1 MLSTVHSMALYGI
14 DGYLVNVEVDIH
26 AGMPSWE
33 IVGLPDISVREAKE
47 RVRAAIKNSEFDIAS
62 RKVVI
67 NLSPAHIRKEG
78 PSFDLP
84 IAIGILND
92 LGYLNQVKL
101 EEYVLIGELSIDGK
115 VNRVNGVLPMC
126 IEAYKLGMKKV
137 IVPYANR
144 LEAGVVKGLEVYP
157 VKSLLE
163 TVDFLN
169 GKKTMSPFET
179 EVEHLF
185 TNNSIENVDFSD
197 VKGQENVKRALEVAA
212 AGAHNCLM
220 IGSPGS
226 GKTMLAKRIPSILPR
241 LTFEESLE
249 ITKIHS
255 IAGILPE
262 EKPLVTKRPFR
273 CPHHTTTAIALTG
286 GGKIPRPGEMSLA
299 HYGVLFLD
307 ELPEFGR
314 YVLEVMRAPLED
326 RKISLSRANG
336 SFTYPCNFMFVAS
349 MNPCPC
355 GYAGD
360 SKKVC
365 TCTPVQKANYLRKI
379 SGPMLDRI
387 DIQVNV
393 AGVEYQKLDSHRD
406 EETSDVIRERVN
418 QARKIQ
424 QKRYQNLKI
433 FSNAE
438 LTASMLNEFCVLK
451 RDAKSFL
458 QSVFDKYGLSARAYA
473 RILKVARTVAD
484 LEDSKEIYMEHIA
497 EAVQYRLLDRK
508 F

>member
-1 MLSTVHSMALYGI
+1 MLSTIRSMALYGI

-26 AGMPSWE
+26 SGLPSWE
-33 IVGLPDISVREAKE
+33 IVGLPDVSVRESKE
-47 RVRAAIKNSEFDIAS
+47 RVRAAIKNSQFDILS

-67 NLSPAHIRKEG
+67 NLAPAHIKKEG

-92 LGYLNQVKL
+92 LEYIHSNQL
-101 EEYVLIGELSIDGK
+101 GDYVFIGELSLDGN
-115 VNRVNGVLPMC
+115 VNKINGVLPMC
-126 IEAYKLGMKKV
+126 IEAYRLGIKKV

-144 LEAGVVKGLEVYP
+144 LEAGVVKGLQVYP
-157 VKSLLE
+157 IKSLTE
-163 TVDFLN
+163 AVSFLN
-169 GKKTMSPFET
+169 GTKKIAPFVT
-179 EVEHLF
+179 DVDHLF
-185 TNNSIENVDFSD
+185 TDNSIENVDFCD
-197 VKGQENVKRALEVAA
+197 VKGQENVKRAMEVAA

-226 GKTMLAKRIPSILPR
+226 GKTMLAKRIPTILPA
-241 LTFEESLE
+241 LTFEEALE

-262 EKPLVTKRPFR
+262 DKPLVIKRPFR
-273 CPHHTTTAIALTG
+273 SPHHTTTAMALTG

-299 HYGVLFLD
+299 HYGILFLD

-314 YVLEVMRAPLED
+314 YVLEVMRGPLED
-326 RKISLSRANG
+326 GKISLSRVNG
-336 SFTYPCNFMFVAS
+336 ACTYPCNFMFVAS

-360 SKKVC
+360 AKKVC
-365 TCTPVQKANYLRKI
+365 TCTPFQRENYLKKI

-393 AGVEYQKLDSHRD
+393 PSVEYQKLESQ
-406 EETSDVIRERVN
+406 ESVESSVTIRERVN
-418 QARKIQ
+418 KARKIQ
-424 QKRYQNLKI
+424 QERYKNLKI
-433 FSNAE
+433 FSNSE
-438 LTASMLNEFCVLK
+438 LTAPMLQEFCVLDS
-451 RDAKSFL
+451 DAKKIL
-458 QSVFDKYGLSARAYA
+458 ESVFEKFGLSARAHA
-473 RILKVARTVAD
+473 RILKVARTIAD
-484 LEDSKEIYMEHIA
+484 LDDSANIRVEHVA